1 MDRLITTNFLLSL
14 IVLFIAGFILQFAQ
28 SIIITIL
35 IAALLAYIMDP
46 LVALLKRIG
55 VPLWLAVFIT
65 AVLFLSIFTGVG
77 IIIYQST
84 LDFAR
89 AFPKYQQRFM
99 KMLRDTLTRIQFITD
114 SIGTANL
121 LDELKSIPVGSII
134 LSAVGSIAGFITD
147 FFVVFLFSILI
158 LFGKYS
164 LIRKLLRSFPR
175 ERGKRIAMILK
186 HIDGGLGNY
195 LGVKTFMSLIVG
207 TVSGLCLFLFRVEFA
222 ILFGFLTFILNY
234 IPYVG
239 SIIAV
244 IIPSL
249 IALVQFG
256 AFTKPLWIAF
266 VLIIIQNAI
275 GSLLEPKVMGERL
288 NLSILVVFLS
298 LLFWGW
304 LWGAPGVLL
313 AVPMTTSI
321 KIVMENIPSYKSI
334 SLLLEKAPKRKTSKK

>member
-121 LDELKSIPVGSII
+121 LDEQEIGCNQSIHVFWS
-134 LSAVGSIAGFITD
+134 LSRWSD
-147 FFVVFLFSILI
+147 
-158 LFGKYS
+158 
-164 LIRKLLRSFPR
+164 R
-175 ERGKRIAMILK
+175 
-186 HIDGGLGNY
+186 
-195 LGVKTFMSLIVG
+195 
-207 TVSGLCLFLFRVEFA
+207 
-222 ILFGFLTFILNY
+222 
-234 IPYVG
+234 
-239 SIIAV
+239 
-244 IIPSL
+244 
-249 IALVQFG
+249 
-256 AFTKPLWIAF
+256 
-266 VLIIIQNAI
+266 
-275 GSLLEPKVMGERL
+275 
-288 NLSILVVFLS
+288 
-298 LLFWGW
+298 
-304 LWGAPGVLL
+304 
-313 AVPMTTSI
+313 
-321 KIVMENIPSYKSI
+321 
-334 SLLLEKAPKRKTSKK
+334 LLLNSTR